1 MEKKNYGDNDN
12 NIVVTNNMERK
23 VNQYIYNVPNVTTI
37 KITQNVIGLSTDS
50 NEITLLLN
58 YR

>member
-1 MEKKNYGDNDN
+1 
-12 NIVVTNNMERK
+12 VTNNMERK
-23 VNQYIYNVPNVTTI
+23 VNQYIYNVPNVSTI
-37 KITQNVIGLSTDS
+37 NITQNVIGLSTDS